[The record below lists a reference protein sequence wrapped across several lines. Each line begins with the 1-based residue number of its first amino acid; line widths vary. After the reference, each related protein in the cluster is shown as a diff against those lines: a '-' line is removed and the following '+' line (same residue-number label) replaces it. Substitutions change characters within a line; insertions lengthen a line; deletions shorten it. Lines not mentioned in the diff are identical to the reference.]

1 MAFGLYPNSRAAF
14 STLARVLAET
24 EAPSVKVRD
33 TAERE
38 TPRAFCHLF
47 QGYCH
52 RLIQK
57 FCLSS
62 NTQQYFQKHSMD

>member
-1 MAFGLYPNSRAAF
+1 MALGLYPSAFAAF

-24 EAPSVKVRD
+24 DAPSVKVRD

-38 TPRAFCHLF
+38 TPALFRHLF

-52 RLIQK
+52 RLIQI
-57 FCLSS
+57 FCDSS
-62 NTQQYFQKHSMD
+62 NTQQYFQKHSME